1 MEKVNRNRR
10 VVIPN
15 FYGEG
20 EHIYEDMLGWDEEN
34 KKEARSLVSKEIYDF
49 YVTDAGLKLGFY
61 YLDDDTFYG
70 INREVWP
77 YKVSILPRDRSVK
90 YLGYQCEV
98 DVHDDGE
105 VIASFEDEHD
115 IWDSLRIHGKTLEEV
130 LERSYIIA
138 LN

>member
-1 MEKVNRNRR
+1 MEIKKERKIVL
-10 VVIPN
+10 PD
-15 FYGEG
+15 FYREG
-20 EHIYEDMLGWDEEN
+20 RHVYEDELGWREDM
-34 KKEARSLVSKEIYDF
+34 KKEARSMVSKEIYDF
-49 YVTDAGLKLGFY
+49 FVTRAGLKLGFY

-115 IWDSLRIHGKTLEEV
+115 IWDNLRIHGKTLEEV